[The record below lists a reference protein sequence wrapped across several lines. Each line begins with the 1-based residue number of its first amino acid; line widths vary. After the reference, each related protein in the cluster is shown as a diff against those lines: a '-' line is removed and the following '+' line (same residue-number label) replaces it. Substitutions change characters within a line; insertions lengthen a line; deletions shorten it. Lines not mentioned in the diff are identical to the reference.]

1 MSKGRLREQE
11 MITYL
16 KINNV
21 SKIYIVGSVGS
32 GKTTLGKKIA
42 KELDLDFFE
51 MDNLIF
57 ERSSIE
63 DRKRTDDEINLLVEN
78 IVQKDSWLIE
88 GTCLR
93 EIVQPI
99 FDSSSKIIFLDIFY
113 FVRVYRFSLRFL
125 KQKLGIEKAKQYE
138 EENRLYLC
146 TNEEEMKHLNTTIER
161 LLDQTRLWYEKK
173 YGKDKLELI
182 KTKEE
187 NRRNEIK

>member
-1 MSKGRLREQE
+1 MIDLISKGRLREQE
-11 MITYL
+11 LITYL

-42 KELDLDFFE
+42 KELDLAFFE

-63 DRKRTDDEINLLVEN
+63 DRKRTDDEINFLVEN

-125 KQKLGIEKAKQYE
+125 KQKLGIEKANYQPTFKIYKQMFKWNHDFE
-138 EENRLYLC
+138 K
-146 TNEEEMKHLNTTIER
+146 TGHLNFIDKT
-161 LLDQTRLWYEKK
+161 KK
-173 YGKDKLELI
+173 YPQKRYYFK
-182 KTKEE
+182 
-187 NRRNEIK
+187 